1 MEEKERMEIILSQCY
16 KLLNKFLFIF
26 FFNCVASQAIAKNI
40 HDCDLNWITDHPI
53 KECTDL
59 YEKKISSLTV
69 TQKQY
74 FDDKFNKMVEN
85 RSNIALWAIS
95 DDLAYFFKDYPTS
108 IVLFTKLQIEEKVA
122 KENKDD
128 TTQVNF
134 DDPASNEYTNFRFIL
149 QKYKILS
156 YMLEKKGK
164 LVAEEK
170 NMLSIS
176 KQRIQCLGDI
186 LDDLS
191 NNFEKSVDKK
201 FIIDK
206 CYK

>member
-1 MEEKERMEIILSQCY
+1 MVIILSHFY
-16 KLLNKFLFIF
+16 KLLSKFLFIF
-26 FFNCVASQAIAKNI
+26 FLNCIASQAIAKNI
-40 HDCDLNWITDHPI
+40 HECDLNFITDHPI

-69 TQKQY
+69 IQKQN
-74 FDDKFNKMVEN
+74 FEDKFKKILDDHKV
-85 RSNIALWAIS
+85 LWVVYEE
-95 DDLAYFFKDYPTS
+95 LAYLFKDYPTS
-108 IVLFTKLQIEEKVA
+108 TVLFTKLQINEKVDKA
-122 KENKDD
+122 NKDD
-128 TTQVNF
+128 TKKVNA
-134 DDPASNEYTNFRFIL
+134 DDPVSSEYGDFQFIL
-149 QKYKILS
+149 QQYKILS

-164 LVAEEK
+164 LEAEEK

-191 NNFEKSVDKK
+191 HNFDKSVDKK

-206 CYK
+206 CYQ

>member
-1 MEEKERMEIILSQCY
+1 MEILLSQFY
-16 KLLNKFLFIF
+16 KLLNKFFLIFIF
-26 FFNCVASQAIAKNI
+26 ICIASQAMAKNI
-40 HDCDLNWITDHPI
+40 HECDLNFITDHPI

-74 FDDKFNKMVEN
+74 FEDQFKKIIDNKL
-85 RSNIALWAIS
+85 LWGVPE
-95 DDLAYFFKDYPTS
+95 DLAYLFNYYPTS
-108 IVLFTKLQIEEKVA
+108 TVLFTKLQISEKVA
-122 KENKDD
+122 KANKND
-128 TTQVNF
+128 TKKVSF
-134 DDPASNEYTNFRFIL
+134 DDPASSEYGDFHFTL
-149 QKYKILS
+149 QQYKILS

-164 LVAEEK
+164 LETEEK

-186 LDDLS
+186 LDDLF
-191 NNFEKSVDKK
+191 NNPKKSVDKK

-206 CYK
+206 CYQ

>member
-1 MEEKERMEIILSQCY
+1 MDITLSHFY

-26 FFNCVASQAIAKNI
+26 FLNCIASQAMAKNI
-40 HDCDLNWITDHPI
+40 HDCDLTWIADHPI

-74 FDDKFNKMVEN
+74 FEDEFKKILNHKV
-85 RSNIALWAIS
+85 LWVVS
-95 DDLAYFFKDYPTS
+95 EKLAYLFKDYPTS
-108 IVLFTKLQIEEKVA
+108 IVLFTKLQIDEKVDKA
-122 KENKDD
+122 NKDD
-128 TTQVNF
+128 TTKVSF
-134 DDPASNEYTNFRFIL
+134 GDPVSWVYGNYEFIL
-149 QKYKILS
+149 QQYKILS
-156 YMLEKKGK
+156 HMLEKKGK
-164 LVAEEK
+164 LETEEK

-176 KQRIQCLGDI
+176 KQRTQCLGDV

-191 NNFEKSVDKK
+191 QNFEKSVDRK

-206 CYK
+206 CYQ